1 MSEKLTA
8 DELAVFCSKL
18 EKWGESLPRNER
30 AFLEFLLKTATKMGS
45 ELSQA
50 DLDNVAGGTFSI
62 AQPTLD
68 LSTKPSLNW
77 TLEDNGATHTDLA
90 SGNE

>member
-1 MSEKLTA
+1 MSEELTA

-18 EKWGESLPRNER
+18 EKWSESLPLKER
-30 AFLEFLLKTATKMGS
+30 AFLEVLLKTASEIGS
-45 ELSQA
+45 DLSDA
-50 DLDNVAGGTFSI
+50 DLDHVAGGTLSI

-68 LSTKPSLNW
+68 LTTKPSVNW